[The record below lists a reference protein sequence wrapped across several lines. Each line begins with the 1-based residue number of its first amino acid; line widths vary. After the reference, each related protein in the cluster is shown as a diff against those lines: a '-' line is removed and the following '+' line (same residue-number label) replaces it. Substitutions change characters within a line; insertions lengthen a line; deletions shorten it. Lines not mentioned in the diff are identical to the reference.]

1 MAKGGRWTGAIGSEV
16 AEMARADLLRLRP
29 LESRVRRKLQ
39 ARFGGRLM
47 EKARKGP
54 RQEPTPPEGA
64 SVSSDTEARHS
75 QGEQATTR
83 SVPKLVHAS
92 QQ

>member
-1 MAKGGRWTGAIGSEV
+1 MAKGGRWTGAVGSEV

-47 EKARKGP
+47 EKARKRP
-54 RQEPTPPEGA
+54 RQEPTPPLGT
-64 SVSSDTEARHS
+64 SVSSD
-75 QGEQATTR
+75 R
-83 SVPKLVHAS
+83 SAQS
-92 QQ
+92 DRADNR

>member
-54 RQEPTPPEGA
+54 RQEPTPPDGA
-64 SVSSDTEARHS
+64 STVTNKRH
-75 QGEQATTR
+75 
-83 SVPKLVHAS
+83 
-92 QQ
+92 